1 MNFAFKAFRGKILF
15 SQVLKFKSSKFNN
28 MNYQPKILAFAGALR
43 KESTN
48 KKTVKV
54 AIEGAKKA
62 GAEVTFI
69 DLKDFPV
76 PLYDGDLEA
85 EKGLPENAVKLQEL
99 MLAHDGFLIASPE
112 YNSGISGVLKNY
124 IDWASRPNGEL
135 KAGAYFA
142 GKIVVIMSASPGGLG
157 GLRGLFDLR
166 KVLSTMGIIVLPNE
180 FAVSKSHE
188 AFDENGDAKDDFVK
202 NSLENLGKVLAD
214 FLVKYK
220 G

>member
-1 MNFAFKAFRGKILF
+1 
-15 SQVLKFKSSKFNN
+15 

-43 KESTN
+43 KDSTN
-48 KKTVKV
+48 KQTVKIAV
-54 AIEGAKKA
+54 EGAKRA
-62 GAEVTFI
+62 RAEVTFI

-76 PLYDGDLEA
+76 PLYDGDFEA
-85 EKGLPENAVKLQEL
+85 ENGLPENAIKLQEL

-124 IDWASRPNGEL
+124 IDWTSRPNGDL
-135 KAGAYFA
+135 KAGACFG
-142 GKIVVIMSASPGGLG
+142 GKVVVIMSASPGGLG

-166 KVLSTMGIIVLPNE
+166 KVLSTMGVIVLPNE

-188 AFDENGDAKDDFVK
+188 AFDENGNANNEFVR
-202 NSLENLGKVLAD
+202 NNLEGLGKTLAD